1 MPLPSSGQI
10 TINQIHVEAGGG
22 STSETAINDA
32 DIRAMIG
39 KGSTAQNAF
48 NEYYGITNSAPTATY
63 IGRLLT
69 TGNGFPSG
77 SFNFQFW

>member
-22 STSETAINDA
+22 SGSQAAINDS

-39 KGSTAQNAF
+39 KGSAAQNA
-48 NEYYGITNSAPTATY
+48 GCVRCRSARKRASYRRPGP
-63 IGRLLT
+63 IQL
-69 TGNGFPSG
+69 
-77 SFNFQFW
+77 